1 MRYFCIVALVLMA
14 PHVKAGPVPAESL
27 SETAIETRGADI
39 VRSCPARDDAD
50 SVEARDACSRALDGA
65 G

>member
-1 MRYFCIVALVLMA
+1 MA